1 MGWSFSAIV
10 NGSMLM
16 TGRESHYFELNLSTD
31 TRLQWVLFK
40 IPSTHFTVN
49 GFQGRLKKPRPFPL
63 AIIDSCFK
71 IIFVTSFHVSPLL
84 HRPLEPFESVL
95 ALVSSC
101 IPPLHPPLH
110 SNNSVFF
117 RSPINRQTAHSTI
130 IYHYHHRPNQTHE
143 LSSPYPSDYL
153 VSISSQ
159 LNHAH
164 IFVIMLSLQFCSTS
178 ISVCLPT
185 CVCIRVCSRKSNSL

>member
-101 IPPLHPPLH
+101 IPPLHPPIRLFIRTIVYFSDHPSIDKPPILLLSIIIITAPIKPMNYLH
-110 SNNSVFF
+110 HIH
-117 RSPINRQTAHSTI
+117 PII
-130 IYHYHHRPNQTHE
+130 
-143 LSSPYPSDYL
+143 
-153 VSISSQ
+153 
-159 LNHAH
+159 
-164 IFVIMLSLQFCSTS
+164 
-178 ISVCLPT
+178 
-185 CVCIRVCSRKSNSL
+185 